1 MERRTRTLWT
11 VERARPEQ
19 AEEIL
24 GVQAEAF
31 RENQKKYRV
40 PLPALTETAE
50 DVQKVIAKGQ
60 VLVAKQGD
68 EIIGS
73 VRVFV
78 EGERA
83 SVSHLAVLPA
93 YGHLAVGRSLMAAAE
108 KEARSRSA
116 QEVVLETGLRDAP
129 AIEFYIKLGYRPIE
143 LIPDDDTEV
152 DQVRFRRP
160 LVP

>member
-1 MERRTRTLWT
+1 MWT

-24 GVQAEAF
+24 VVQAEAF

-40 PLPALTETAE
+40 PLPELTETVE
-50 DVQKVIAKGQ
+50 DVKAVIADGH

-68 EIIGS
+68 EIIGA

-78 EGERA
+78 EGDRA
-83 SVSHLAVLPA
+83 TVSHLAVLPA

-108 KEARSRSA
+108 KEARAKGAR
-116 QEVVLETGLRDAP
+116 EVVLETGLRDAP

-143 LIPDDDTEV
+143 LIPDDETEL

-160 LVP
+160 L